1 MTGDALPILPLLRG
15 RPARLPQ
22 ALAILILFGLL
33 YGAVMGS
40 WSGFAPERY
49 LQVVYSAVK
58 VPLLLGVTFLIA
70 LPSFFV
76 INTLIGLRDD
86 FAEATRAL
94 VATQAGLTVILA
106 SFAPFTILFYVS
118 FDGYEAA
125 ILFNAM
131 MFGGASLAAQILLRR
146 FYAPLIRRD
155 RRHKLLLRAWLA
167 IYAFVGIQLGWTL
180 RPFIGNPGAEPT
192 FFRQHAFTNA
202 YEALW
207 NVVRNAW

>member
-1 MTGDALPILPLLRG
+1 MNGEALPILPLLRG
-15 RPARLPQ
+15 RPTRLPQ
-22 ALAILILFGLL
+22 ALLILILFGLL

-40 WSGFAPERY
+40 WSGLSRERF

-58 VPLLLGVTFLIA
+58 VPMLLGVTFLIA

-106 SFAPFTILFYVS
+106 SFAPFTVLFYVS
-118 FDGYEAA
+118 FDGYEPA
-125 ILFNAM
+125 ILFNAL
-131 MFGGASLAAQILLRR
+131 MFGGASLSAQVLLKR

-155 RRHKLLLRAWLA
+155 RRHRVLLRAWVF

-180 RPFIGNPGAEPT
+180 RPFIGDPAKPPT
-192 FFRQHAFTNA
+192 FFREKAFTNA

-207 NVVRNAW
+207 NVTRNAW